1 MRTDEIEP
9 YVRRICKERLQL
21 AMNLHA
27 DLRCTDPHL
36 FVDLC
41 MASIDRAE
49 KSLQEDAGLHDMC
62 KLAYIDLTRL
72 VADEKKRAL
81 TRLEAINMI

>member
-1 MRTDEIEP
+1 
-9 YVRRICKERLQL
+9 
-21 AMNLHA
+21 
-27 DLRCTDPHL
+27 
-36 FVDLC
+36 